1 MSRINTNIAASRAIT
16 HLQRNQDDLNIRLH
30 RLATGL
36 RINRGADDPAGLIS
50 SEILRSEMRTIQQA
64 ILNSTRA
71 SNVIST
77 AEGAMNEVSAL
88 LLELQNLIV
97 ATANE
102 AGLMDEEVRAN
113 QLAIDSIINSI
124 DRIGNTTTFGGQKLL
139 DGGKAYILS
148 SVPPSQLASVS
159 IFSAYVPQGRSRNVN
174 VEVTQSA
181 QAAQIS
187 LVGTTVGGTSTTS
200 ATTIEIKGTLGFEIL
215 SFVSGTTLA
224 DIRMSVNSVTA
235 MTGVSAV
242 VSTTAAGGLA
252 SALLLNSTTLGSDAF
267 VSVTPIA
274 GNFIVNGNGGTE
286 SRAVGVDAGVLING
300 QPASVKGLRADVR
313 AGQLDARIYLTESF
327 GQSLS
332 SASFT
337 ITGGGATFQ
346 LTPEVS
352 PNGQIT
358 AGLNPISSTHLGN
371 SVVGLLYTLRSGD
384 ANSLYS
390 KNFATAQEI
399 VEEAIDEVSFYR
411 GRLGSIQKDFID
423 PNINSQSVAL
433 ENVTAS
439 ESIIRDADMA
449 QEVSALTRA
458 QILVQSTQ
466 STLQI
471 ANSVPQMVLT
481 LLA

>member
-1 MSRINTNIAASRAIT
+1 MSRIKTNIAASRAIT
-16 HLQRNQDDLNIRLH
+16 YLQQNQDDLNIRLH

-124 DRIGNTTTFGGQKLL
+124 DRIGGTTTFGGEKLL
-139 DGGKAYILS
+139 DGGKAYLLS
-148 SVPPSQLASVS
+148 GVPPSQLASVS
-159 IFSAYVPQGRSRNVN
+159 IFSAYVPQGGSRNVN

-187 LVGTTVGGTSTTS
+187 LVGATAGGTSTTS
-200 ATTIEIKGTLGFEIL
+200 ATTIEIKGTLGFEML

-242 VSTTAAGGLA
+242 VSTTAVGGLA

-274 GNFIVNGNGGTE
+274 GNFIVNGNSGTE
-286 SRAVGVDAGVLING
+286 SRDVGVDAGVLVNG

-332 SASFT
+332 SASFA
-337 ITGGGATFQ
+337 ITGGGAIFQ

-384 ANSLYS
+384 ANSLQS

-423 PNINSQSVAL
+423 PNINSQSVTL